1 MIKTLF
7 HGSAKIVEKPEL
19 NYSKLNDDFGRGIYL
34 TENENF
40 AKECAVTYKQNGYLN
55 KYYLE
60 LDGLNVLDLTV
71 KPYNLLNWIALI
83 LNNRLFCLFSGLS
96 KRGKEYLL
104 NNHLPDIRGYDV
116 VIGYSA
122 DNSVFAFIQE
132 FLEGKTS
139 YQQLKK
145 SIREADLPKQ
155 VVIIDDI
162 ALDRLSFACV
172 ESVSY
177 QPYYRL
183 KQIRDENLR
192 AVYFK
197 EKTKFN
203 RKNDLYIDNFINEE
217 VSQNDKRLWWKSH
230 YIFKK

>member
-7 HGSAKIVEKPEL
+7 HGSPKIVEKPEL
-19 NYSKLNDDFGRGIYL
+19 SYSKLNDDFGRGIYL
-34 TENENF
+34 SEDSDF

-60 LDGLNVLDLTV
+60 LDGLNVLDLTA
-71 KPYNLLNWIALI
+71 KPNNLLNWMALV
-83 LNNRLFCLFSGLS
+83 LSNRLFCLFSGLS
-96 KRGKEYLL
+96 LRGKEYLL
-104 NNHLPDIRGYDV
+104 NDYLPDIRGYDV
-116 VIGYSA
+116 IIGYAA
-122 DNSVFAFIQE
+122 DNSAFTFIQE

-145 SIREADLPKQ
+145 SIREANLPKQ
-155 VVIIDDI
+155 IVIIDDI
-162 ALDRLSFACV
+162 ALDRLSFIGV

-217 VSQNDKRLWWKSH
+217 VGENDKRL
-230 YIFKK
+230 